1 MRIDL
6 NADMGE
12 SFGAYH
18 LGADED
24 LMPLVTSANIAC
36 GFHAGDPEVLDRTM
50 ALAVRHGIAVG
61 AHPGHPDLRGF
72 GRREVQATPQQVEAD
87 VLYQIG
93 AAAGFARAHGARL
106 VHVKPHGALYNQA
119 AADEALAL
127 AIARALARFDRDLV
141 YVGLATSSAMR
152 EAAREQC
159 LRFAGEA
166 FADRAYNA
174 DGTLLAR
181 GLAGSVIVDP
191 EQAALQALS
200 IVRDGAVFAHDG
212 TRVAL
217 RAETLCLHGDNPSA
231 LANARAIRRVLA
243 EAAIEVAPLGPGVP

>member
-12 SFGAYH
+12 SFGAWRM
-18 LGADED
+18 GADEE

-36 GFHAGDPEVLDRTM
+36 GFHAGDPEVLDRTT
-50 ALAVRHGIAVG
+50 ALAVRHGVAVG
-61 AHPGHPDLRGF
+61 AHPGYPDLRGF
-72 GRREVQATPQQVEAD
+72 GRREVHAAPQEVEAD

-93 AAAGFARAHGARL
+93 AAAGFARAHGVRL

-119 AADEALAL
+119 VADEALAL
-127 AIARALARFDRDLV
+127 AIARAVARFDRDLV
-141 YVGLATSSAMR
+141 CVGLATSLAMR
-152 EAAREQC
+152 EAAREQG

-181 GLAGSVIVDP
+181 RVTGSVIVDP

-200 IVRDGAVFAHDG
+200 IARDGVVVAHDG

-243 EAAIEVAPLGPGVP
+243 EAAIEVVPLAAGAP

>member
-12 SFGAYH
+12 SFGTYH
-18 LGADED
+18 LGADEE

-50 ALAVRHGIAVG
+50 ALAVKHGVAVG
-61 AHPGHPDLRGF
+61 AHPGYPDLRGF
-72 GRREVQATPQQVEAD
+72 GRREVHAAPQEVEAD

-119 AADEALAL
+119 VADEALAG
-127 AIARALARFDRDLV
+127 AIARAVARFDRGLV
-141 YVGLATSSAMR
+141 YVGLATSVAMR
-152 EAAREQC
+152 EAAREQG

-181 GLAGSVIVDP
+181 SVAGSVIVDP

-200 IVRDGAVFAHDG
+200 IVRDGVAVAHDG

-217 RAETLCLHGDNPSA
+217 RAETLCLHGDNPSV
-231 LANARAIRRVLA
+231 LASARAIRRVLA
-243 EAAIEVAPLGPGVP
+243 GAAIELAPLGPGAP